1 VTTLGYKGQRFE
13 LLTGETVLDGLLR
26 SGVEIPHSCR
36 SGICRSCTM
45 VASSGTVPESAQAPL
60 REVERRSGM
69 FLACMCRPAGDLE
82 LRDLADQATIAA
94 RIVEVAHLS
103 SSVVRLRLQ
112 PEQPFAYEAGQYVSL
127 TRSDGLTRSYSLA
140 SLPGEE
146 WLELHLRRMPN
157 GQMSTW
163 AYEQARPDMMVSLR
177 GPYGSCC
184 YVADPIDAPILMVG
198 VGTGLAPLWGV
209 VRQALASGHVGPI
222 TLFQASAGPSGL
234 YMREELLEL
243 ARAHPQLQIR
253 SCVLDHGGELEH
265 GELEQGAV
273 DALAVQHLRATGNI
287 AAHMAFVCGDSAI
300 VQRVRRGLF
309 MAGMSPRR
317 IFLDAFVTAPAPNPA
332 PVA

>member
-13 LLTGETVLDGLLR
+13 LLGGESVLDGLLR
-26 SGVEIPHSCR
+26 SGVEVPHSCR

-69 FLACMCRPAGDLE
+69 FLACMCRPTDDLE
-82 LRDLADQATIAA
+82 LRDLDDQPSIAA
-94 RIVEVAHLS
+94 HIVEVAHLS
-103 SSVVRLRLQ
+103 GSVVRLRLQ

-127 TRSDGLTRSYSLA
+127 RRSDGLTRSYSLA
-140 SLPGEE
+140 SLPSEE
-146 WLELHLRRMPN
+146 WIELHLRRLPN
-157 GQMSTW
+157 GQMSNW
-163 AYEQARPDMMVSLR
+163 AYEQARTGMKVSLR
-177 GPYGSCC
+177 GPFGSCC

-222 TLFQASAGPSGL
+222 TLIQASAEPAGL
-234 YMREELLEL
+234 YMRNELLDL
-243 ARAHPQLQIR
+243 AAAHPQLHIC
-253 SCVLDHGGELEH
+253 SCVLHGAAGPQ
-265 GELEQGAV
+265 GGAGDLEQGAV
-273 DALAVQHLRATGNI
+273 DAVAVQKLRATGNV

-317 IFLDAFVTAPAPNPA
+317 IFVDAFVTAPAP
-332 PVA
+332 VV

>member
-1 VTTLGYKGQRFE
+1 MATLGYKGRRFD
-13 LLTGETVLDGLLR
+13 LLTDETVLDGLLR
-26 SGVEIPHSCR
+26 SGVEVPHSCR

-45 VASSGTVPESAQAPL
+45 VASSGTVPESAQVPL

-69 FLACMCRPAGDLE
+69 FLACMCRPTEDLE
-82 LRDLADQATIAA
+82 LRDLDDQATITA

-103 SSVVRLRLQ
+103 ESVVRLRLQ
-112 PEQPFAYEAGQYVSL
+112 PDESFAYEAGQYLSL
-127 TRSDGLTRSYSLA
+127 QRSDGLMRSYSLA
-140 SLPGEE
+140 SLPGED
-146 WLELHLRRMPN
+146 WLELHLRRLPS

-163 AYEQARPDMMVSLR
+163 AYEQARPGMTVSLR

-222 TLFQASAGPSGL
+222 TLFQASAEPAGL
-234 YMREELLEL
+234 YMRDDLREL

-253 SCVLDHGGELEH
+253 ACVLHGG
-265 GELEQGAV
+265 GDELEQGAV
-273 DALAVQHLRATGNI
+273 DNLAVQHLRATGSI

-309 MAGMSPRR
+309 MAGVSPRR
-317 IFLDAFVTAPAPNPA
+317 IFVDAFVTAPAPNSE

>member
-1 VTTLGYKGQRFE
+1 MLGYKGQRFE

-26 SGVEIPHSCR
+26 GGVEVPHSCR

-45 VASSGTVPESAQAPL
+45 VASSGTVPESAQVPL

-82 LRDLADQATIAA
+82 LRDLDDQATIAA
-94 RIVEVAHLS
+94 RIVEVTHLS
-103 SSVVRLRLQ
+103 GSVVRLRLQ
-112 PEQPFAYEAGQYVSL
+112 PEQPLAYEAGQYLSL
-127 TRSDGLTRSYSLA
+127 QRSDGLTRSYSLA
-140 SLPGEE
+140 SLPSEPL
-146 WLELHLRRMPN
+146 LELHLRRMPS

-163 AYEQARPDMMVSLR
+163 AYEQARPDMTVSLR
-177 GPYGSCC
+177 GPFGSCC
-184 YVADPIDAPILMVG
+184 YAADPIDAPILMVG

-222 TLFQASAGPSGL
+222 TLFQASAEPAGL
-234 YMREELLEL
+234 YMRDELLEL
-243 ARAHPQLQIR
+243 ARVHPQLQIR
-253 SCVLDHGGELEH
+253 SCVLHGGG

-273 DALAVQHLRATGNI
+273 DALAVEHLRASGNI

-317 IFLDAFVTAPAPNPA
+317 ILLDAFVTAPAPTPVPA